1 KGLRR
6 QLVARLASFAFALDQ
21 ACLAERSE
29 VLRDSLARH
38 LQLRGQLRGRRG
50 SALRQRLDD
59 VAPIRIGQGV
69 EDTPRGVA
77 HAYVIASAR
86 SSSAIENSGVDSRTC
101 SLVPSSVS
109 SSVNSVSPSS
119 SQSSTSRSG
128 GSATTTVARRSSPS
142 SQRKTPAPPSR
153 GSSSTSFA
161 YHSSSWSGSV
171 SASQTSS
178 GGTGN
183 SISRVTSSV
192 SSDQQ
197 PKGCVY

>member
-1 KGLRR
+1 
-6 QLVARLASFAFALDQ
+6 
-21 ACLAERSE
+21 E
-29 VLRDSLARH
+29 VLRDCLARH
-38 LQLRGQLRGRRG
+38 LQLGCELGGRRG
-50 SALRQRLDD
+50 SALRQRFDD
-59 VAPIRIGQGV
+59 VTPVWISQGV
-69 EDTPRGVA
+69 EDAPRGIR

-86 SSSAIENSGVDSRTC
+86 SSSAVEKSGVDSRTC
-101 SLVPSSVS
+101 SFVPSSVS

-119 SQSSTSRSG
+119 SQSNTSRSG
-128 GSATTTVARRSSPS
+128 GSAMTTVARRSSPS

-183 SISRVTSSV
+183 SISRVTSIV